1 MFSIE
6 TWRVNEAGLVTASV
20 DWPVTVG
27 ARITHNIVQ
36 YWRSSGVDAPDD
48 AKREEYASSGRLLRT
63 AYFPK
68 WKKVFSASKRGD
80 VWYPEES
87 RIFDEVEKENSTLML
102 VRNID
107 LKELDASIFSKAWL
121 ESKSR

>member
-1 MFSIE
+1 MPL
-6 TWRVNEAGLVTASV
+6 TMRRTGLSPGIDKDTKNVL
-20 DWPVTVG
+20 
-27 ARITHNIVQ
+27 
-36 YWRSSGVDAPDD
+36 
-48 AKREEYASSGRLLRT
+48 KREEYASSGRLLRT

-68 WKKVFSASKRGD
+68 WKKVFSASKKAD

-87 RIFDEVEKENSTLML
+87 RIFDEVEKENSTTMV

-107 LKELDASIFSKAWL
+107 LKELDSTVFSKAWL